1 MAKEDVT
8 LPRMLHKTVDADDP
22 ASPANRK
29 RVETLEELAAALK
42 DGWVL
47 SAGETKAA
55 KAEAKADAKAEK
67 A

>member
-1 MAKEDVT
+1 MAKDDVT
-8 LPRMLHKTVDADDP
+8 LPRMLHKTVDATDP

-29 RVETLEELAAALK
+29 RVDTPEELAAALK

-47 SAGETKAA
+47 SAGDTKQA
-55 KAEAKADAKAEK
+55 KADEKADAKAAK